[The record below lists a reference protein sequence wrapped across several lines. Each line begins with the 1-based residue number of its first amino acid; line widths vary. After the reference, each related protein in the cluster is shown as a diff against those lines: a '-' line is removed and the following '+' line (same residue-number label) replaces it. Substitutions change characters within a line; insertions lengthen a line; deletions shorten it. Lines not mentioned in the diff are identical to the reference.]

1 MRESIYEFDQEKLS
15 SSLVVTAVHY
25 KGGNFAI
32 LKYCCLTAYLSGQRH
47 EARSQDVFEGL
58 QILREIILIPNG
70 ILKSFFLIFEVNSK
84 HHHL

>member
-1 MRESIYEFDQEKLS
+1 MRERIYEFDQKKLS
-15 SSLVVTAVHY
+15 SSLAVTAVHY
-25 KGGNFAI
+25 KGGNFAV

-70 ILKSFFLIFEVNSK
+70 ILKSFFDI
-84 HHHL
+84 